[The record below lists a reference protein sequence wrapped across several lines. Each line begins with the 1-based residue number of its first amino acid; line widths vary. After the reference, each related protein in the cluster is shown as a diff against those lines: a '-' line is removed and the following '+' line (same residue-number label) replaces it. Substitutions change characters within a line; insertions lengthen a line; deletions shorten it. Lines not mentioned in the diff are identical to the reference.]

1 MTPYFLTLLLQA
13 QAQPTDILLQEGRMY
28 SVLAVLLVIFLSLL
42 VYLVRTERKVAALE
56 RRLNEVASGNNPSA

>member
-13 QAQPTDILLQEGRMY
+13 QAQPNDILLQEGRMY

-42 VYLVRTERKVAALE
+42 GYLIWTERKVAALE
-56 RRLNEVASGNNPSA
+56 RRLNEAAGKGSH